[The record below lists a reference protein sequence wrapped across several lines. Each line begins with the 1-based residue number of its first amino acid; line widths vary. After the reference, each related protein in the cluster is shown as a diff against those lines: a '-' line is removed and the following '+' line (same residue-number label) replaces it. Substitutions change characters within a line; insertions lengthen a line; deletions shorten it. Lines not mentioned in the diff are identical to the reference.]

1 MQLAKTWCGVGLA
14 ASVLACSPAL
24 DWREIQPPESG
35 AVVMFPCKP
44 DRFVRSVTLAEQKVQ
59 MHLASCSAGGATYAL
74 SHVELS
80 DPTRIAAALEALRA
94 LAASNVGGQATVMSP
109 LNVPGMTPHPLAQ
122 RLAIRG
128 GIEGRVLQ
136 AEVGVFT
143 RGLRVYQATVIGE
156 KLDSQATDTFFTGLR
171 LPS

>member
-1 MQLAKTWCGVGLA
+1 
-14 ASVLACSPAL
+14 
-24 DWREIQPPESG
+24 
-35 AVVMFPCKP
+35 
-44 DRFVRSVTLAEQKVQ
+44 
-59 MHLASCSAGGATYAL
+59 MHLASCSADGVTYAL
-74 SHVELS
+74 SHAELS
-80 DPTRIAAALEALRA
+80 DPMRIAAALEALRA
-94 LAASNVGGQATVMSP
+94 LAASNIGGQATVVSP

-156 KLDSQATDTFFTGLR
+156 KLDSQGTDTFFTGLR

>member
-1 MQLAKTWCGVGLA
+1 MQWAKTGCGVGLA
-14 ASVLACSPAL
+14 LSLAACSPAL

-44 DRFVRSVTLAEQKVQ
+44 DRFVRSVTLAEQTVQ
-59 MHLASCSAGGATYAL
+59 MHLASCSADGVTYAL
-74 SHVELS
+74 SHAELS

-94 LAASNVGGQATVMSP
+94 LAASNIGGQATVMSP
-109 LNVPGMTPHPLAQ
+109 LNVPGMMPSRLAE
-122 RLAIRG
+122 RLAIKG
-128 GIEGRVLQ
+128 GSEGRVLQ

-156 KLDSQATDTFFTGLR
+156 KLDPQGTDTFFTGLR

>member
-1 MQLAKTWCGVGLA
+1 MKSAKTWCGVGLA
-14 ASVLACSPAL
+14 FSLQACSPAL

-59 MHLASCSAGGATYAL
+59 MHLASCSADGVTYAL
-74 SHVELS
+74 SHAELS
-80 DPTRIAAALEALRA
+80 DPARIAAALQALRA
-94 LAASNVGGQATVMSP
+94 LAASNIGGQAAVMSP
-109 LNVPGMTPHPLAQ
+109 LTVPGMTPHPLAE

-128 GIEGRVLQ
+128 GTEGRVLYAQ
-136 AEVGVFT
+136 VGVFT

-156 KLDSQATDTFFTGLR
+156 KLDVEGADTFFTGLR

>member
-1 MQLAKTWCGVGLA
+1 MRFANRWCGAGLA
-14 ASVLACSPAL
+14 ASLLACSPAL
-24 DWREIQPPESG
+24 NWREIQPPESG

-59 MHLASCSAGGATYAL
+59 MHLASCSADGVTYAL
-74 SHVELS
+74 SHAELG
-80 DPTRIAAALEALRA
+80 DPTRVAAALEALRA
-94 LAASNVGGQATVMSP
+94 LAASNLGGQATVMSP
-109 LNVPGMTPHPLAQ
+109 LNVPGMTPNRLAE
-122 RLAIRG
+122 RLAIKG
-128 GIEGRVLQ
+128 SSEGRVLQ

-156 KLDSQATDTFFTGLR
+156 KLDPQGTDTFFTGLR

>member
-1 MQLAKTWCGVGLA
+1 MRRAKTGCGVGLA
-14 ASVLACSPAL
+14 VSLLACSPAL
-24 DWREIQPPESG
+24 DWREIQPPDSG

-59 MHLASCSAGGATYAL
+59 MHLASCSADGVTYAL
-74 SHVELS
+74 SHAELS

-94 LAASNVGGQATVMSP
+94 LAASNIGGQATLMSP
-109 LNVPGMTPHPLAQ
+109 LNVPGMTPHRLAE

-128 GIEGRVLQ
+128 SSDGRVLQ

-156 KLDSQATDTFFTGLR
+156 KLDPQGTDTFFTGLR

>member
-1 MQLAKTWCGVGLA
+1 MQLAKTGCGVGLA
-14 ASVLACSPAL
+14 VSLLACSPAL
-24 DWREIQPPESG
+24 DWREIQPPDSG

-44 DRFVRSVTLAEQKVQ
+44 DRFVRNVTLAEREVQ
-59 MHLASCSAGGATYAL
+59 MHLASCSADGVTYAL
-74 SHVELS
+74 SHAELS
-80 DPTRIAAALEALRA
+80 DPMRIAAAREALRA
-94 LAASNVGGQATVMSP
+94 LAASNIGGQATVVSP

-156 KLDSQATDTFFTGLR
+156 KLDSQGTDTFFTGLR